1 MVQIG
6 LLFLAVTLL
15 VLLLF
20 TIAAVVYV
28 PQTLAEHAHDEDE
41 DESNGHAV

>member
-1 MVQIG
+1 MVQMG
-6 LLFLAVTLL
+6 VLFLAFTLL

-28 PQTLAEHAHDEDE
+28 PQVLSEHEHDED
-41 DESNGHAV
+41 DESNGHTA

>member
-6 LLFLAVTLL
+6 LLFLAFTLL

-20 TIAAVVYV
+20 TIAAAVYV
-28 PQTLAEHAHDEDE
+28 PQVLSEHAHDEDE
-41 DESNGHAV
+41 DESNGHAA

>member
-6 LLFLAVTLL
+6 VLFLAFTIL

-20 TIAAVVYV
+20 TIAAATYV
-28 PQTLAEHAHDEDE
+28 PQVLSEHDEDE
-41 DESNGHAV
+41 DENNGHTA

>member
-6 LLFLAVTLL
+6 VLFLAFTLL

-20 TIAAVVYV
+20 TIAAATYV
-28 PQTLAEHAHDEDE
+28 PQVLSEHEEDDEN
-41 DESNGHAV
+41 NGHTA